1 MNAVDIVVL
10 VVLGASGLF
19 ALIRGFV
26 YEVLAVVGWVA
37 AALAA
42 LWSLPMMRKLLEPYI
57 VGDVLVDIVGGG
69 IVFIIVLVA
78 SSFITQAVGRRVR
91 SSVVGPLDR
100 TMGFL
105 FGVARG
111 VIVASLCFIVV
122 VKLWSPGEPDLLK
135 AAKTRP
141 LLVEGQRLIFSVIP
155 ENVFAIN
162 GDIGGAGNALDELH
176 KGQQMYED
184 WRRPRPAPAA
194 PSSQPAYDQ
203 QDMNRLIDNNNR

>member
-37 AALAA
+37 AALSA
-42 LWSLPMMRKLLEPYI
+42 LWCLPMMRGFLEPYI
-57 VGDVLVDIVGGG
+57 VGDLLVDIVGGG

-78 SSFITQAVGRRVR
+78 SSFLTQAVGRRVR

-135 AAKTRP
+135 TAKTRP

-155 ENVFAIN
+155 ENVFAIG
-162 GDIGGAGNALDELH
+162 GDVGGAGNALDELH

-184 WRRPRPAPAA
+184 WRRPKPTPAA
-194 PSSQPAYDQ
+194 PSNPPAYDQ
-203 QDMNRLIDNNNR
+203 QDMNRLIDNNNQ

>member
-26 YEVLAVVGWVA
+26 YEMLAVVGWVA
-37 AALAA
+37 AVLAA
-42 LWSLPMMRKLLEPYI
+42 LWCLPMMRGFLEPYI
-57 VGDVLVDIVGGG
+57 VGDLLVDIVGGG
-69 IVFIIVLVA
+69 IVFIVVLVA
-78 SSFITQAVGRRVR
+78 SSFLTQAIGRRVR
-91 SSVVGPLDR
+91 SSMVGPLDR

-122 VKLWSPGEPDLLK
+122 VKLWSPGEPDLL
-135 AAKTRP
+135 ATAKTRP

-155 ENVFAIN
+155 ENVFAIG
-162 GDIGGAGNALDELH
+162 GDVGGVGNALDELH

-184 WRRPRPAPAA
+184 WRRPKPTPAA
-194 PSSQPAYDQ
+194 PATPPAYDQ
-203 QDMNRLIDNNNR
+203 QDMNRLIDNNNQ